1 MTRVDRWNAL
11 NGFTRVVGSQLPLGE
26 VRHSNYVPPHLKS
39 YYYSR
44 ARAICMTG
52 LGSTYASVDSVEKTN
67 ANSELYLSRS
77 SSEQRKHCSGCVS
90 SEVICVFV
98 GLNALSCSGKTLQTC
113 LVLSG
118 RFDFTLANADI

>member
-11 NGFTRVVGSQLPLGE
+11 NGFTHVVGSQLPLGE

-52 LGSTYASVDSVEKTN
+52 LGSTYASVDSVEKMN
-67 ANSELYLSRS
+67 ANLELYLSRS
-77 SSEQRKHCSGCVS
+77 SSEQRKDCSGCVS
-90 SEVICVFV
+90 LTVICVFV
-98 GLNALSCSGKTLQTC
+98 GLNALSRSGKHCRHVSCHLTGLTS
-113 LVLSG
+113 LHLG
-118 RFDFTLANADI
+118 